1 MDETIRQANCELQ
14 TENQKLQSLNT
25 SLHKKYHTMSLK
37 VKFFVILCACMYLLN
52 IVKHFIVYHFLLKLA
67 GLQDNVNCKE
77 TEVAEMRNQIEE
89 LQYEYQKI
97 SDRNYKL
104 ETHLSESRDKLK
116 GLEAMQ
122 IDDKIIP
129 KQESSIT
136 QSSLSLQKV

>member
-1 MDETIRQANCELQ
+1 M
-14 TENQKLQSLNT
+14 
-25 SLHKKYHTMSLK
+25 
-37 VKFFVILCACMYLLN
+37 
-52 IVKHFIVYHFLLKLA
+52 A